1 VTQQGND
8 EHDVPYST
16 SMTHDSLRSSV
27 FPRVAA
33 LSLACMAMAC
43 EPKASS
49 SPGQATAVEP
59 TVALQPS
66 ASTTTSA
73 PAVQPSA
80 TTTTTAPAVAEQAP
94 RASAVAAVSAERA
107 AAPVV
112 ASPQEA
118 VDRPATQ
125 VVPQPAAA
133 APLIELGESAVLDA
147 SQPTV
152 SPTFGSVTGWA
163 GSRLIVTGP
172 ERVRTGGFNGQIAT
186 FTEADGTWV
195 GTREL
200 AGISDTSVSETVL
213 QSVVGNDEWLFT
225 SAEVQGRAGQVVVWK
240 RDQAASGWKQVQRL
254 MPPATRA
261 EPAFGSAMAMGD
273 GFLAVSA
280 VDTRFRGE
288 QGRSIV
294 DAPRVY
300 LFTLKDG
307 SWSGAGSLS
316 PDPALKAIWFGGA
329 IAASGD
335 QLAIASP
342 KAWQPSPKQPVQESG
357 ECAVHLYRR
366 GANGVWALRQ
376 SITPPSDC
384 AWGGFGNRLGLRGN
398 LLVVRATDIPTTA
411 ARIFTY
417 EDAGQWAPSGE
428 LKANASSGSGFGT
441 SFDVGDGFIAVGDT
455 TAKAPG
461 DRLGA
466 VTVFVPAAGGWS
478 ERYALRPTVTIP
490 NRRFG
495 VGVAVRERQVAVGRM
510 KSESEGIEPGGALI
524 FTIP

>member
-1 VTQQGND
+1 MGEQGNGD
-8 EHDVPYST
+8 HGVTYST
-16 SMTHDSLRSSV
+16 AMPHDSLRSSA
-27 FPRVAA
+27 FPLSAA
-33 LSLACMAMAC
+33 LSLTCLATACQ
-43 EPKASS
+43 PKV
-49 SPGQATAVEP
+49 SPGPAQAPA
-59 TVALQPS
+59 TVA
-66 ASTTTSA
+66 
-73 PAVQPSA
+73 PAAQ
-80 TTTTTAPAVAEQAP
+80 Q
-94 RASAVAAVSAERA
+94 
-107 AAPVV
+107 
-112 ASPQEA
+112 A
-118 VDRPATQ
+118 VDRPATE
-125 VVPQPAAA
+125 VAAEPAAA
-133 APLIELGESAVLDA
+133 APLIELGETAVLDA

-300 LFTLKDG
+300 LFTLKEG
-307 SWSGAGSLS
+307 SWTGAGSLS

-335 QLAIASP
+335 HLAIASP
-342 KAWQPSPKQPVQESG
+342 RAWQPSPKQPVQESG
-357 ECAVHLYRR
+357 ECAVHVYRR

-376 SITPPSDC
+376 SIVPPADC
-384 AWGGFGNRLGLRGN
+384 AWGGFGNRLAMRGSV
-398 LLVVRATDIPTTA
+398 LVVRATDIPTTA

-417 EDAGQWAPSGE
+417 EDGAQWAPSGE
-428 LKANASSGSGFGT
+428 LKASASSGSGFGT
-441 SFDVGDGFIAVGDT
+441 SFDIGDGFIAVGDT
-455 TAKAPG
+455 TAKSPG

-466 VTVFVPAAGGWS
+466 VTVFVPAAGGWT
-478 ERYALRPTVTIP
+478 ERYALRPTVAIP

-495 VGVAVRERQVAVGRM
+495 VGVAVRERQVVVGRM
-510 KSESEGIEPGGALI
+510 KSETEGIEPGGALV

>member
-1 VTQQGND
+1 MPT
-8 EHDVPYST
+8 ESLRR
-16 SMTHDSLRSSV
+16 SMTLV
-27 FPRVAA
+27 TAT
-33 LSLACMAMAC
+33 LACCVAGCVPAASPTPARAEMAPTGKQ
-43 EPKASS
+43 EPS
-49 SPGQATAVEP
+49 
-59 TVALQPS
+59 QP
-66 ASTTTSA
+66 A
-73 PAVQPSA
+73 PAPVR
-80 TTTTTAPAVAEQAP
+80 TTAEQPPAAP
-94 RASAVAAVSAERA
+94 TA
-107 AAPVV
+107 AA
-112 ASPQEA
+112 QEA
-118 VDRPATQ
+118 SDRPATTA
-125 VVPQPAAA
+125 PPAAEA
-133 APLIELGESAVLDA
+133 APAALIELGESAVLDA

-152 SPTFGSVTGWA
+152 SPTFGSVTAWA
-163 GSRLIVTGP
+163 GNRLVVTGP
-172 ERVRTGGFNGQIAT
+172 ERVRTGGFNGQVAT
-186 FTEADGTWV
+186 FSEADGAWV

-240 RDQAASGWKQVQRL
+240 RDDGASGWKQVQRL

-261 EPAFGSAMAMGD
+261 EPAFGSAMALGD

-300 LFTLKDG
+300 LFVLKNG

-357 ECAVHLYRR
+357 ECAVHVYRR
-366 GANGVWALRQ
+366 GADGVWALRQ
-376 SITPPSDC
+376 SIQPPADC
-384 AWGGFGNRLGLRGN
+384 AWPGFGNRLGMRGN
-398 LLVVRATDIPTTA
+398 LLVIRATDVPTTA

-417 EDAGQWAPSGE
+417 EDGAQWTPSGE
-428 LKANASSGSGFGT
+428 LTASASGGSGFGT

-455 TAKAPG
+455 TAKLAG
-461 DRLGA
+461 DRIGT
-466 VTVFVPAAGGWS
+466 VSVFVPSAAGWV
-478 ERYALRPTVTIP
+478 ERYGLRPTVTVP

-495 VGVAVRERQVAVGRM
+495 VGVCVNGRQVAVGRM
-510 KSESEGIEPGGALI
+510 RSESEGIEPGGALV

>member
-1 VTQQGND
+1 
-8 EHDVPYST
+8 
-16 SMTHDSLRSSV
+16 MTHDSLRLSV
-27 FPRVAA
+27 IPRLAA
-33 LSLACMAMAC
+33 LSLAGLTMAC
-43 EPKASS
+43 GPKAAS
-49 SPGQATAVEP
+49 SPAQATAAE
-59 TVALQPS
+59 
-66 ASTTTSA
+66 
-73 PAVQPSA
+73 PAVAMQPPA
-80 TTTTTAPAVAEQAP
+80 TTATSPAVAEQAP
-94 RASAVAAVSAERA
+94 RASAVAAVSAESA
-107 AAPVV
+107 AANAV
-112 ASPQEA
+112 ASRQEA
-118 VDRPATQ
+118 VDRPATE
-125 VVPQPAAA
+125 VVPQPAVA

-163 GSRLIVTGP
+163 GHRLIVTGP

-186 FTEADGTWV
+186 FAEVDGTWV

-200 AGISDTSVSETVL
+200 AGIRDTSVSETVL
-213 QSVVGNDEWLFT
+213 QSVVGNDDWLFT

-240 RDQAASGWKQVQRL
+240 RDEAASGWRQVQRL

-342 KAWQPSPKQPVQESG
+342 KSWQPSPKQPVQESG
-357 ECAVHLYRR
+357 ECAVHIYRR

-384 AWGGFGNRLGLRGN
+384 AWGGFGNRLGLRGTS
-398 LLVVRATDIPTTA
+398 LVVRATDIPTTA

-417 EDAGQWAPSGE
+417 EDAGQWVPSGE

-455 TAKAPG
+455 TAKAPA
-461 DRLGA
+461 DRLGT

-478 ERYALRPTVTIP
+478 ERYVLRPTVTIP

-495 VGVAVRERQVAVGRM
+495 VGVAVCERQVAVGRM